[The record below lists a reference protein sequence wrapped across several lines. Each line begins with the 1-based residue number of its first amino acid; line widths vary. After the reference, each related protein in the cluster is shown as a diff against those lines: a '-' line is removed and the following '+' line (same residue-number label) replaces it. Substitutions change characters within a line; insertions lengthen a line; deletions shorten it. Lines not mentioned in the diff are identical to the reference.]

1 MTWDESPV
9 RCEERKKPDTK
20 NCTLCDSASVMFRK
34 RQDDSGGDWVSSS
47 QGSGVDKELDYAGAR
62 GSFPSKGTVLYLDY
76 GAGYTTT
83 HLSKFI
89 ELYT

>member
-1 MTWDESPV
+1 M
-9 RCEERKKPDTK
+9 
-20 NCTLCDSASVMFRK
+20 
-34 RQDDSGGDWVSSS
+34 
-47 QGSGVDKELDYAGAR
+47 DKELDYAGAR

-76 GAGYTTT
+76 GAGYITT